1 MSIFDLF
8 KKQDKREQQSIEN
21 IRHAAEQQSMIEQR
35 DYCNIVD
42 IANIIT
48 NGNRQAIS
56 DMELLAQ
63 NTAGFHTKYKIW
75 CDEMLRRNCEKQ
87 DIPYIL
93 AYWLTGYSVP
103 GFDNPNIFGC
113 YIDWKEETDEIIYGL
128 KKPIENLGYPLSL
141 DDIPFTGKEFTNKAL
156 DTIHNHFIKKGYNLI
171 FQDTDSDCYHLFLVK
186 TSDYDRLVKLGE
198 EIDLKFSNRF

>member
-1 MSIFDLF
+1 MSTMPQTGKHKILW
-8 KKQDKREQQSIEN
+8 KLQSVLY
-21 IRHAAEQQSMIEQR
+21 HSLR
-35 DYCNIVD
+35 DTPLYGYNTPW
-42 IANIIT
+42 IIT
-48 NGNRQAIS
+48 YQ
-56 DMELLAQ
+56 
-63 NTAGFHTKYKIW
+63 
-75 CDEMLRRNCEKQ
+75 
-87 DIPYIL
+87 IPVYQSL
-93 AYWLTGYSVP
+93 N
-103 GFDNPNIFGC
+103 DNPNIFGC

-198 EIDLKFSNRF
+198 EIDIKFSNRF